1 MTTGCSTN
9 SSKLNSTKGYV
20 VVIAV
25 GQHQRRVLDDDDD
38 DDDGEDAKEEPKE
51 LCVVD
56 VAAVIV
62 AASVDVSLAL
72 VLLGVVVALECA
84 RREFNFTNIKKMSF
98 SLALNLNN

>member
-25 GQHQRRVLDDDDD
+25 GQHQRRVLDDD

-84 RREFNFTNIKKMSF
+84 RREFNFTNIKNMSF

>member
-25 GQHQRRVLDDDDD
+25 GQHQRRVL

>member
-25 GQHQRRVLDDDDD
+25 GQHQRRVLDDDD